1 MRLVNAAE
9 IQNKVRQLRKL
20 VAGGLSADAALGY
33 IDAILDFTEEE
44 SISDSILD
52 SGVRQF
58 FTDSINEA
66 MAAKDRSVSVY
77 FFARGPQITFSP
89 LLDDEK
95 DNGDD
100 NGAST

>member
-52 SGVRQF
+52 AGVRQF
-58 FTDSINEA
+58 ITESINEA

-77 FFARGPQITFSP
+77 FFARGPQITFYP
-89 LLDDEK
+89 IPDDEEE
-95 DNGDD
+95 GDER
-100 NGAST
+100 GTTT